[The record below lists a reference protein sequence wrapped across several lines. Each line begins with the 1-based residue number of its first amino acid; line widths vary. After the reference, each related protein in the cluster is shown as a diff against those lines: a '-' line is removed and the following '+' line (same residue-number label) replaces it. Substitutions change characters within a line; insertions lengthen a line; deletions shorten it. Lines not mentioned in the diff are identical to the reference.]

1 MYALIVRNSSDI
13 GKNTYK
19 VIFESLFNADNWVA
33 ESISVFQAYLI
44 YISAYIYK
52 VPGIIVDYAQ

>member
-1 MYALIVRNSSDI
+1 
-13 GKNTYK
+13 

-33 ESISVFQAYLI
+33 DSISVFQAYLI